1 MGDSPETDPVTFDDP
16 IFDDPILEPDPDPE
30 VSDDGPFPASEHD
43 VEPSP
48 SSEDEPPVQAAAP
61 IPPVGPPP
69 SSTAPPVSQPVSDG
83 GFTPS
88 SDAYYPPQPAQPA
101 VQFYSRQQLQQGVE
115 QGIINEDQMVA
126 QLQLQE
132 REQIKQEAV
141 QAIRDEQRQQ
151 SLQQQV
157 NQYHTL
163 APGWNQPGSAAF
175 QKANAEYQRLLT
187 RGFAANTITTL
198 TALEHAFGTPD
209 RIQAARTSA
218 NLTRDGRPSAPA
230 ITRRGTTQPST
241 RVDVLKKL
249 PKDQLEAYNYG
260 IQQGH
265 YTDWKQVREEV
276 EFGLKQTVNKAL
288 RQNTERLMRK

>member
-16 IFDDPILEPDPDPE
+16 IFDDPILEPDPE

-157 NQYHTL
+157 NQYHSL

-187 RGFAANTITTL
+187 RGFAADNLTTL

-230 ITRRGTTQPST
+230 ITRRGTTQPSAK
-241 RVDVLKKL
+241 RVDPVTKL
-249 PKDQLEAYNYG
+249 DRDSQQLYRKLINDGVYKNWDE
-260 IQQGH
+260 
-265 YTDWKQVREEV
+265 VREEIN
-276 EFGLKQTVNKAL
+276 FGLKQTVNSGL
-288 RQNTERLMRK
+288 RTATERLMRQ